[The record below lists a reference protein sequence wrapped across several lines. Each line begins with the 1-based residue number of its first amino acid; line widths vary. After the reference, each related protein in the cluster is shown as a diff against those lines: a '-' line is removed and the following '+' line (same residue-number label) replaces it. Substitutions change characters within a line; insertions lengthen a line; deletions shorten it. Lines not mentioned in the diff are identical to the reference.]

1 MLNIGRQTSY
11 KTNPFSLVSICL
23 EEFMEIFFFFWRF
36 LKSLF
41 ILTDII
47 LRSLGKIYNTI
58 SGFREKKTPKLKIYS
73 LGEDFPWVFFPPKQL
88 QLTSQ

>member
-11 KTNPFSLVSICL
+11 KMNPFSLVSICL
-23 EEFMEIFFFFWRF
+23 EEFMEKYFLFLFFFWRF

-58 SGFREKKTPKLKIYS
+58 SGFREKKTP
-73 LGEDFPWVFFPPKQL
+73 
-88 QLTSQ
+88 